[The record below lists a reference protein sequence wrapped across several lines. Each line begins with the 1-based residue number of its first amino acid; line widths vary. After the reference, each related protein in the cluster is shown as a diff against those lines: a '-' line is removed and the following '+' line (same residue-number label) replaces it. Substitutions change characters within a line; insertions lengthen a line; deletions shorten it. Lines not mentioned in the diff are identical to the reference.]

1 MRNTLMKW
9 IDEEYL
15 KNAVIEGRN
24 SRLDF
29 AESKLDQNINNGDT
43 TAIIFLLK
51 TLGKDRGYVERKDID
66 LTSKGEKINP
76 PIRWVDEP
84 TE

>member
-1 MRNTLMKW
+1 MKW
-9 IDEEYL
+9 IDEEDL

-76 PIRWVDEP
+76 PIRWIDEP

>member
-1 MRNTLMKW
+1 MKW

>member
-9 IDEEYL
+9 IDEEDL

-76 PIRWVDEP
+76 PIRWIDEP